1 MATPS
6 PDAAGESDDAS
17 GRPPSHR
24 TPGWVRT
31 FQVVGVVLVLL
42 FVVLH
47 LTGLVPRHGLG
58 GSGRNPSAAMDH
70 GPRPS

>member
-1 MATPS
+1 MSSPF
-6 PDAAGESDDAS
+6 PDAADDADDAS
-17 GRPPSHR
+17 GRPPPHR

-47 LTGLVPRHGLG
+47 LTGLAPRHGLG
-58 GSGRNPSAAMDH
+58 GSGRNPYAAMDH

>member
-6 PDAAGESDDAS
+6 PDTAGEADDAS
-17 GRPPSHR
+17 GRAPPHR
-24 TPGWVRT
+24 TPAWVRT

-47 LTGLVPRHGLG
+47 LTGLAPRHGLG

>member
-1 MATPS
+1 MSSPS
-6 PDAAGESDDAS
+6 PDAADDADDAS
-17 GRPPSHR
+17 GRAPPHR
-24 TPGWVRT
+24 TPAWVRT

-47 LTGLVPRHGLG
+47 LTGLAPRHGLG